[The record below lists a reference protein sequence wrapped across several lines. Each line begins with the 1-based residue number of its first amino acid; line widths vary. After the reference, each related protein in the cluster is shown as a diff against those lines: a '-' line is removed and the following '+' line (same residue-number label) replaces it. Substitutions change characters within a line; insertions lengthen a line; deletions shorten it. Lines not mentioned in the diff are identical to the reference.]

1 MKLPVSNVG
10 LRAYEPPR
18 DSGGFTV
25 LNRPGKAMN
34 SPYSTVQGYRSSARI
49 VFEHKAG
56 TFNTYASRSRESV
69 CDGDVSA
76 RFSRSIREKISFGF
90 NLVSGFFNFF
100 VKKLHEFKT
109 LFIQCVDPKPEPCP
123 PPRPKPEPCPPP
135 EPKPEPCLPPKPKP
149 EPCPPPEPE
158 PEPEPC
164 PPPEPE
170 PEPCPLPEPWKGA
183 AQATPYDFNSN
194 SEAGARSVDNAI
206 GGSGNDRILGYE
218 ADNVRISGAGA
229 DTLSGAGESNVFK
242 YNSVSDSAYGSAD
255 LLTDFKTGWD
265 KIDLRT
271 MAESAGVKLSLVH
284 GFTGRPGDTV
294 IKYNSDTGRYFLAVD
309 LSGNFRSDF
318 LIKSSRPVSPED
330 VIGLS

>member
-1 MKLPVSNVG
+1 M
-10 LRAYEPPR
+10 
-18 DSGGFTV
+18 
-25 LNRPGKAMN
+25 
-34 SPYSTVQGYRSSARI
+34 
-49 VFEHKAG
+49 
-56 TFNTYASRSRESV
+56 
-69 CDGDVSA
+69 
-76 RFSRSIREKISFGF
+76 
-90 NLVSGFFNFF
+90 
-100 VKKLHEFKT
+100 
-109 LFIQCVDPKPEPCP
+109 
-123 PPRPKPEPCPPP
+123 
-135 EPKPEPCLPPKPKP
+135 
-149 EPCPPPEPE
+149 PEPE

>member
-1 MKLPVSNVG
+1 
-10 LRAYEPPR
+10 
-18 DSGGFTV
+18 
-25 LNRPGKAMN
+25 MN

-56 TFNTYASRSRESV
+56 TFNTYASRSKESV

-123 PPRPKPEPCPPP
+123 PPEPEPEPCP
-135 EPKPEPCLPPKPKP
+135 L
-149 EPCPPPEPE
+149 PEPE

-194 SEAGARSVDNAI
+194 SEAGPRSVDNAI

>member
-1 MKLPVSNVG
+1 M
-10 LRAYEPPR
+10 
-18 DSGGFTV
+18 
-25 LNRPGKAMN
+25 
-34 SPYSTVQGYRSSARI
+34 
-49 VFEHKAG
+49 
-56 TFNTYASRSRESV
+56 
-69 CDGDVSA
+69 
-76 RFSRSIREKISFGF
+76 
-90 NLVSGFFNFF
+90 
-100 VKKLHEFKT
+100 
-109 LFIQCVDPKPEPCP
+109 PEP
-123 PPRPKPEPCPPP
+123 E
-135 EPKPEPCLPPKPKP
+135 P

-158 PEPEPC
+158 PEPCPLPEPEPEPC
-164 PPPEPE
+164 PRPEPE